1 MKLYF
6 WFVFCLLIFAIAC
19 ERPVDLNIEAP
30 SQKLVVIS
38 NFSPTQALQVEVSQA
53 RSVLN
58 TEQPN
63 YIKNAVVDVYENAE
77 FMERLQLINT
87 DPESPPYYASK
98 YFVPKEKTL
107 YTIQVEAPGFES
119 VRAESSIPQRIDIER
134 LTISEVNAF
143 FEKNNHLIY
152 TFRVAINFKD
162 PKEEENYYHLNFYQ
176 QVLKYEVTQNDTLI
190 TGSYFRRV
198 EFSPET
204 DNNSF
209 IAYFDGGT
217 LFEDKP
223 FNGKF
228 ITYSFQS
235 KSYIYTD
242 KELLGDM
249 FVELRTTS
257 KEYYLFHNSLS
268 RQQTSPSGPFT
279 EPVIIFNNIQNGS
292 GIFAGYNFTVSSAPV
307 RR

>member
-1 MKLYF
+1 MRPYF
-6 WFVFCLLIFAIAC
+6 WFAFCLLIFTIAC
-19 ERPVDLNIEAP
+19 ERPVDLNIETP

-38 NFSPTQALQVEVSQA
+38 NFSPTQPLQVEVSQA
-53 RSVLN
+53 RSVLS
-58 TEQPN
+58 TEAPN
-63 YIKNAVVDVYENAE
+63 YIKNATVDVYENTE
-77 FMERLQLINT
+77 FVERLQLINT
-87 DPESPPYYASK
+87 DPESPSYYAAK
-98 YFVPKEKTL
+98 YFVPKEKNL
-107 YTIQVEAPGFES
+107 YTIRVEAPDFEPIS
-119 VRAESSIPQRIDIER
+119 SESSIPQRINIER
-134 LTISEVNAF
+134 LAISEVNTF
-143 FEKNNHLIY
+143 LEKDNHLIY
-152 TFRVAINFKD
+152 NFKVAINFKD

-176 QVLKYEVTQNDTLI
+176 QVLKYEVIQNDTLI

-235 KSYIYTD
+235 RSYIYTD
-242 KELLGDM
+242 QELLGDM

-292 GIFAGYNFTVSSAPV
+292 GIFAGYNFAISSAPV
-307 RR
+307 SR